1 MSGGGCEAIVTTIA
15 AAGDDVVALNL
26 L

>member
-15 AAGDDVVALNL
+15 ATGDDVVALNL